1 MRHRHHEDQTMQA
14 HCLTLIANAC
24 ILSNTTYLQ
33 DAIDDERA
41 EGRNVHDDTIAHVS
55 PARFEKINPYGQY
68 RFDITEVIKRQR
80 HPLDNV

>member
-1 MRHRHHEDQTMQA
+1 MQA